1 MKFLTFAFLLLLAVS
16 LFSQTLVERPFL
28 VRAETTTF
36 DPYSG
41 MTHVCVLVYPDG
53 KYRLEKSYQDLNGN
67 KPGDHV
73 YIDNLPPDS
82 LKQLQS
88 ALDDSKLAAI
98 KTADPK
104 GGIVQNMDTLMVSVP
119 REHQLQNISFMN
131 AAERRPYEKDLK
143 PLMTWMKDVQ
153 KRKVQP
159 AKNEATNNCAAP
171 QVLYRNEMPTG
182 GGANPPK

>member
-1 MKFLTFAFLLLLAVS
+1 MKFSKFALLLALAATPS
-16 LFSQTLVERPFL
+16 FSQTLVERPFL
-28 VRAETTTF
+28 VRAETTSY

-73 YIDNLPPDS
+73 YVDTLPADS
-82 LKQLQS
+82 VKQLQ
-88 ALDDSKLAAI
+88 AAVDDGKFADI

-119 REHQLQNISFMN
+119 REHALQNISFMTVN
-131 AAERRPYEKDLK
+131 ERRPFDKELK
-143 PLMTWMKDVQ
+143 PFLNWMKEVQ

-159 AKNEATNNCAAP
+159 AKNEASNNCSAP
-171 QVLYRNEMPTG
+171 QVLYRNE
-182 GGANPPK
+182 